1 MVGVV
6 FCSRELGVD
15 PDNVATPLAAAL
27 GDLTTL
33 ALLTGF
39 TSFFWSAMDEVCCQ
53 IYITMC
59 MYTDGFRI
67 TKGAILFLSDGNTT

>member
-6 FCSRELGVD
+6 FCSQELGVD

-33 ALLTGF
+33 ALLTAF
-39 TSFFWSAMDEVCCQ
+39 TSFFWNSLDEVR
-53 IYITMC
+53 
-59 MYTDGFRI
+59 G
-67 TKGAILFLSDGNTT
+67 S